1 MQNALGSLVF
11 RREINREGWGVEFMR
26 RDKNIIL
33 GPDAETNRP
42 AVFTRDATAAAKRPA
57 RFAAKKTRAAIA
69 VLALLSSPSFAGPPY
84 VTDDPE
90 PVDYQR
96 WEFYVFS
103 QGGRANGETNGVA
116 PSCDCNYGVLPDVQ
130 LHIQP
135 GAAFRRASGASPA
148 WGPSDMEFGLKY
160 RFVEQDKTNATNAT
174 PSIAFYPL
182 LEAPTGDPT
191 RMLGAGRTR
200 ALLPFWGQKDF
211 GDWSTFGGG
220 GYWINPGPGA
230 KNYWFVGWVLQRK
243 LTEQLAVGVELFHQT
258 PSKIGGFQSTGFN
271 VGAIYDLSEHFHLL
285 ASVGKGLQHARE
297 TNAFSW
303 YLGLQITGVE

>member
-1 MQNALGSLVF
+1 
-11 RREINREGWGVEFMR
+11 MR
-26 RDKNIIL
+26 RDKQVNMCR
-33 GPDAETNRP
+33 NRP
-42 AVFTRDATAAAKRPA
+42 AVFAREATAATKRPA
-57 RFAAKKTRAAIA
+57 RSAAKKTRAAIA
-69 VLALLSSPSFAGPPY
+69 VLALLSSPAIAGPPY
-84 VTDDPE
+84 ITDDPE

-96 WEFYVFS
+96 WEFYAFS
-103 QGGRANGETNGVA
+103 QGGRANGETSGVA
-116 PSCDCNYGVLPDVQ
+116 PSCDCNYGILPDVQ

-148 WGPSDMEFGLKY
+148 WGPGDTELGLKY
-160 RFVEQDKTNATNAT
+160 RFVEQDKTNAT

-191 RMLGAGRTR
+191 RGLGAGRTR

-220 GYWINPGPGA
+220 GYWINSGPGA

-258 PSKIGGFQSTGFN
+258 PSEIAGFQSTGFN

-285 ASVGKGLQHARE
+285 ASAGKGLQHARE
-297 TNAFSW
+297 TDAFSW

>member
-1 MQNALGSLVF
+1 
-11 RREINREGWGVEFMR
+11 MR
-26 RDKNIIL
+26 RDNDVKVY
-33 GPDAETNRP
+33 TNRP
-42 AVFTRDATAAAKRPA
+42 AIFARDATAATKRPA
-57 RFAAKKTRAAIA
+57 RLVAKKTRAAIA
-69 VLALLSSPSFAGPPY
+69 VLTLLSSPAIAGPPY
-84 VTDDPE
+84 ITDDPE

-96 WEFYVFS
+96 WEFYAFS
-103 QGGRANGETNGVA
+103 QGGRANGETSGVA
-116 PSCDCNYGVLPDVQ
+116 PSCDCNYGILPDVQ

-148 WGPSDMEFGLKY
+148 WGPGDTELGLKY
-160 RFVEQDKTNATNAT
+160 RFVEQDKTNAT

-191 RMLGAGRTR
+191 RGLGAGRTR

-230 KNYWFVGWVLQRK
+230 KNNWFVGWVLQRK

-258 PSKIGGFQSTGFN
+258 PTEISRLSVDRLQRRR
-271 VGAIYDLSEHFHLL
+271 DLRSQRTLSPARLGRQGPSARAGNRRLL
-285 ASVGKGLQHARE
+285 MVYRPANHRRRVASISCSRRRCVAAPARP
-297 TNAFSW
+297 NHWRADRRRA
-303 YLGLQITGVE
+303 L

>member
-1 MQNALGSLVF
+1 LVF
-11 RREINREGWGVEFMR
+11 RREINRERWGVEIMR
-26 RDKNIIL
+26 RDKDVIF
-33 GPDAETNRP
+33 GQDVYTNRP
-42 AVFTRDATAAAKRPA
+42 AIFARDATAAAKRPP

-69 VLALLSSPSFAGPPY
+69 VLTLLSSPAFAGPPY
-84 VTDDPE
+84 ITDDPE

-96 WEFYVFS
+96 WEFYAFS
-103 QGGRANGETNGVA
+103 QGGRANGETSGVA
-116 PSCDCNYGVLPDVQ
+116 PSCDCNYGILPDVQ

-148 WGPSDMEFGLKY
+148 WGPSDTELGLKY
-160 RFVEQDKTNATNAT
+160 RFVEQDKTNAT

-191 RMLGAGRTR
+191 RGLGAGRTR

-220 GYWINPGPGA
+220 GYWINSGPGA
-230 KNYWFVGWVLQRK
+230 KNNWFVGWVLQRK

-258 PSKIGGFQSTGFN
+258 PTEIRGFQTTGFN
-271 VGAIYDLSEHFHLL
+271 IGAIYDLSEHFHLL
-285 ASVGKGLQHARE
+285 ASAGKGLQHARE

-303 YLGLQITGVE
+303 YVGLQITGVE